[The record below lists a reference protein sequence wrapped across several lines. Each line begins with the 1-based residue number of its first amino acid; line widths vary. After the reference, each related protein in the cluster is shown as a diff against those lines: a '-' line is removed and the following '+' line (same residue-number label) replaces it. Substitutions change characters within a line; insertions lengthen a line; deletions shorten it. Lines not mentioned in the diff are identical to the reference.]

1 MRQTAV
7 ALKYV
12 NMVRERGLGVVF
24 ITHNVRHAMA
34 VGGRITVLNRGQ
46 TLGTAVRGT
55 ASHGGRCPK
64 ALAHKTWGSRLR
76 SRGRTGKGRQGVR
89 REALTMSRIACDIP
103 PARPLARRIAR
114 AISMGQY

>member
-12 NMVRERGLGVVF
+12 NMVRERGLGAVF

-34 VGGRITVLNRGQ
+34 VGDRITVLNRGQ

-76 SRGRTGKGRQGVR
+76 SRGRTAGVR

>member
-7 ALKYV
+7 ALKYA
-12 NMVRERGLGVVF
+12 NMVRERGLGIVF

-34 VGGRITVLNRGQ
+34 VGDRITVLNRGQ

-64 ALAHKTWGSRLR
+64 ALAHKTWGSHLR
-76 SRGRTGKGRQGVR
+76 SRGRTAGVR
-89 REALTMSRIACDIP
+89 REALTMSRIAC
-103 PARPLARRIAR
+103 